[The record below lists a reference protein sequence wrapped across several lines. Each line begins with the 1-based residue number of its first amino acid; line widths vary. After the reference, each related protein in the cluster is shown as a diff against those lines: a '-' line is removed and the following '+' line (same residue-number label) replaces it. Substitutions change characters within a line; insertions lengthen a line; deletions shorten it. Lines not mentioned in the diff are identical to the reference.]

1 MANIKQLLNDI
12 EQSPSGPQIA
22 AIFDFDGTIIA
33 GFSAT
38 VFIREQLKRG
48 DLSKRDFVEL
58 MGAMSNFGLGNLGFS
73 GMMAINAQ
81 FMRGIEEQTYNEVA
95 EQLYQKQIARL
106 IYPESR
112 ALVDA
117 HLAKGHTVAV
127 ISSATPYQVEP
138 AARDLNIDHVLCTHL
153 EVENGKF
160 TGGIVSPTCF
170 GQGKVTAA
178 EELAA
183 QHGSNLDQSFFY
195 SDSHDDLLLLERVGL
210 PRVLNPNSKLDR
222 IGRDRRWPIARFGSR
237 GRPTVAQYVRSVA
250 ATASLV
256 SSFAAGLPIYAL
268 TGSKR
273 NSQNFSFSLFA
284 DTASALIGLELNV
297 KGEEHIWSHRPAV
310 FVFNHQSK
318 ADVVICAKLLRRD
331 IAGVGKKEIKKM
343 PVIGKVL
350 EMGGVV
356 MIDRADAKGAIEAMS
371 PLVDTMKKEGKSVV
385 LAPEGTRTVS
395 PKLAPFKKGAFH
407 LAIQAGVPI
416 VPIVIRNAG
425 DVAPKG
431 DFVYRSAAVDVEVL
445 APVDTSDWSAAT
457 IDQHVQEVRNMFLDA
472 LGQPQIGSGAGVK
485 PGAKAKAKKKTG
497 PGRKSKTSVATKT
510 KPKAKSKTA
519 AKATGTGK
527 ARSGVKPKLATTTAA
542 KPKAKVAPKAK
553 NKAAAKPKVNA
564 ATKAKNKAAAKPKA
578 RVATKA
584 KSKVAAKPKTKA
596 ATKAKAKIAAKPRA
610 KVAARPKSKSARTAS
625 KG

>member
-1 MANIKQLLNDI
+1 MSYASSLNLGGSMASIKQLLSDI
-12 EQSPSGPQIA
+12 DNSPDGPEIA

-33 GFSAT
+33 GYSAT

-48 DLSKRDFVEL
+48 DLSKRDLVEL

-81 FMRGIEEQTYNEVA
+81 FMRGIEEETYHEVG
-95 EQLYQKQIARL
+95 EQLYTKQIAQL

-138 AARDLNIDHVLCTHL
+138 AARDLNIDHVLCTYL
-153 EVENGKF
+153 EVKDGKF
-160 TGGIVSPTCF
+160 TGSIVSPTCF

-178 EELAA
+178 EGLAEQTGA
-183 QHGSNLDQSFFY
+183 DLDQSFFY
-195 SDSHDDLLLLERVGL
+195 SDSTDDLQLLERVAL
-210 PRVLNPNSKLDR
+210 PRALNPSSKLDR
-222 IGRDRRWPIARFGSR
+222 IARDRRWPIARFGSR
-237 GRPTVAQYVRSVA
+237 GRPTLSQYVRSVA

-268 TGSKR
+268 TGSRR

-297 KGEEHIWSHRPAV
+297 TGEEHIWSHRPAV
-310 FVFNHQSK
+310 FIFNHQSK

-331 IAGVGKKEIKKM
+331 IAGVGKQEIKKM

-356 MIDRADAKGAIEAMS
+356 MIDRADSRGAIEAMQ
-371 PLVDTMKKEGKSVV
+371 PLVDAMKNEGKSVV

-395 PKLAPFKKGAFH
+395 PRLAPFKKGAFH
-407 LAIQAGVPI
+407 LAMQAGVPI

-431 DFVYRSAAVDVEVL
+431 DFVYRSATVDVEIL
-445 APVDTSDWSAAT
+445 PPIDTSEWTTKT
-457 IDQHVQEVRNMFLDA
+457 INKHVQDVRNLFLKT
-472 LGQPQIGSGAGVK
+472 LGQPQVG
-485 PGAKAKAKKKTG
+485 TG
-497 PGRKSKTSVATKT
+497 G
-510 KPKAKSKTA
+510 PKAKP
-519 AKATGTGK
+519 
-527 ARSGVKPKLATTTAA
+527 KPKP
-542 KPKAKVAPKAK
+542 KP
-553 NKAAAKPKVNA
+553 
-564 ATKAKNKAAAKPKA
+564 
-578 RVATKA
+578 
-584 KSKVAAKPKTKA
+584 KPKTKA
-596 ATKAKAKIAAKPRA
+596 KAKTTNKTKKA
-610 KVAARPKSKSARTAS
+610 
-625 KG
+625 